1 MSRLEAKARIHDY
14 LAGESGLD
22 SPSRDNLRRQRVL
35 LDPETIIIGG
45 TGFITASKGTELLYH
60 AQSVLQQM
68 LPKHSIAAVY
78 VGHMREAGSSI
89 DARAAADLKARYN
102 GPGQFF
108 LDTYL
113 PRDMLAAL
121 LRALDI
127 YFYWPGDCTQSG
139 IIAHALG
146 AGATIAC
153 RDMEGV
159 GETVKMAGGLTSAN
173 FEELILKIRQTIVDP
188 GLRVEIAESALAY
201 AEEFSWKNQLLRHL
215 ELAED
220 LCPSGAR
227 RLTDV
232 MWADAGPAEIST
244 LLRVG
249 STV

>member
-1 MSRLEAKARIHDY
+1 
-14 LAGESGLD
+14 
-22 SPSRDNLRRQRVL
+22 
-35 LDPETIIIGG
+35 
-45 TGFITASKGTELLYH
+45 
-60 AQSVLQQM
+60 M
-68 LPKHSIAAVY
+68 LPKHNIAAVY
-78 VGHMREAGSSI
+78 VGHAREAGSSI

-108 LDTYL
+108 LETYL

-173 FEELILKIRQTIVDP
+173 FEELILKMRQTIVDP

-232 MWADAGPAEIST
+232 VWADAGPAEIST

>member
-1 MSRLEAKARIHDY
+1 MSLLPY
-14 LAGESGLD
+14 LYDAEFQGDVALTVIEE
-22 SPSRDNLRRQRVL
+22 Q
-35 LDPETIIIGG
+35 
-45 TGFITASKGTELLYH
+45 
-60 AQSVLQQM
+60 
-68 LPKHSIAAVY
+68 
-78 VGHMREAGSSI
+78 REAGSSI
-89 DARAAADLKARYN
+89 DARAATDLKAKYN

-108 LDTYL
+108 IETYL

-173 FEELILKIRQTIVDP
+173 FEELILKMRQIIVDP
-188 GLRVEIAESALAY
+188 GLRMDIAGSALRY
-201 AEEFSWKNQLLRHL
+201 ADEFSWNNQLLRHL

-227 RLTDV
+227 RLTDTV
-232 MWADAGPAEIST
+232 WADASPAEIST

-249 STV
+249 TRV